1 MDRILEMTTF
11 VAVAEAQSFSAA
23 AKKLGLSPPTVTRT
37 VSALEERIGARL
49 LTRTTR
55 SVRLTEP
62 GLRFLDDAR
71 RILHEISEAEQ
82 VAAGSRVIARG
93 ALRMTAPVL
102 FGEMFVLPVMREFL
116 SAHPQVVAQVMLLDR
131 VINIVEEGIDIAL
144 RIGRFDDSGLQS
156 IELGSVRRMVVASPA
171 YLVAH
176 GTPQSPADLHSHR
189 IVMSVG
195 SNASHDWRFGDG
207 VATSSVRVA
216 PALSVSTLR
225 AAIDSARAGW
235 AITRVLSYQVQEA
248 LRDGQLQGV
257 LEAFEPAPLPVCLV
271 FPPSRRPSAKLMA
284 FIDLASERLTAALAP

>member
-37 VSALEERIGARL
+37 VSALEERVGARL

-55 SVRLTEP
+55 SVRLTEA
-62 GLRFLDDAR
+62 GVRFVDDAR

-82 VAAGSRVIARG
+82 AAAGTNVIASG

-102 FGEMFVLPVMREFL
+102 FGEKFVLPVMREFL
-116 SAHPQVVAQVMLLDR
+116 SAHPQVVAQLMLLDR

-144 RIGRFDDSGLQS
+144 RIGRFDDSSLQS
-156 IELGSVRRMVVASPA
+156 IELGSVRRMVVASPT
-171 YLVAH
+171 YLAAH
-176 GTPQSPADLHSHR
+176 GTPLSPADLHSHR
-189 IVMSVG
+189 IVMAVG
-195 SNASHDWRFGDG
+195 SNASHDWRFGEG
-207 VATSSVRVA
+207 AAASSVRVA
-216 PALSVSTLR
+216 PTLSVSTLR
-225 AAIDSARAGW
+225 AAIDSARADWG
-235 AITRVLSYQVQEA
+235 ITRVLSYQVLDA
-248 LRDGQLQGV
+248 LREGQLQGV

-271 FPPSRRPSAKLMA
+271 FPPSRRPSAKMMA